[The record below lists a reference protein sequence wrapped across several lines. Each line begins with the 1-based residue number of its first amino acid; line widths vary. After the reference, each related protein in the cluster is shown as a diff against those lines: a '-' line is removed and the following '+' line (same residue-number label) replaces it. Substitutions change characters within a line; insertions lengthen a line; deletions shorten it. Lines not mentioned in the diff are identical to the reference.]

1 MSQLSASTR
10 RSVLLLSCATYSSMA
25 VQRLCDAM
33 LPELS
38 REFNVG
44 LAEAARTISFFAVVY
59 GLCQLFYGP
68 LGDRLG
74 KFRVVTWATLGC
86 SVGCVLAVFALG
98 LDMLVVA
105 RMLTALGAAA
115 IIPLSMAWIGDN
127 VPYAQ
132 RQETLAKLALGTTLG
147 LTSGQ
152 VFGGLFTDTL
162 GWRWAFVLMTLL
174 FGAAGVLL
182 WREGRRMARQHA
194 GAVHTDQAET
204 PRLGFVR
211 QAWAIVTGRW
221 SRVVLIVALIE
232 GATGFGALAI
242 WATHLHAELGLS
254 LSAAGVVV
262 ALFGAGGVVYM
273 VTARWLIPRLGEAG
287 LVRSGVSLLG
297 AGAVVVAYSPLAWPA
312 APACLVAGFGFFMLH
327 NTMQTNA
334 TQMAP
339 AARGTAVSLFAAFL
353 FIGQSIGVLLAA
365 ALAARLGSAPTIAGA
380 GLILCALGWGF
391 AALLRRRHLP
401 TEPVEPF

>member
-1 MSQLSASTR
+1 
-10 RSVLLLSCATYSSMA
+10 
-25 VQRLCDAM
+25 
-33 LPELS
+33 
-38 REFNVG
+38 
-44 LAEAARTISFFAVVY
+44 
-59 GLCQLFYGP
+59 
-68 LGDRLG
+68 
-74 KFRVVTWATLGC
+74 
-86 SVGCVLAVFALG
+86 
-98 LDMLVVA
+98 
-105 RMLTALGAAA
+105 
-115 IIPLSMAWIGDN
+115 
-127 VPYAQ
+127 
-132 RQETLAKLALGTTLG
+132 
-147 LTSGQ
+147 
-152 VFGGLFTDTL
+152 
-162 GWRWAFVLMTLL
+162 
-174 FGAAGVLL
+174 
-182 WREGRRMARQHA
+182 MARQQAVAAHA
-194 GAVHTDQAET
+194 AQAEA
-204 PRLGFVR
+204 PRLGFVQ

-262 ALFGAGGVVYM
+262 ALFGLGGVVYM

-287 LVRSGVSLLG
+287 LVRLGVSLLG

-312 APACLVAGFGFFMLH
+312 APACLAAGFGFFMLH

-365 ALAARLGSAPTIAGA
+365 ALAARLGSALTIAGA

-391 AALLRRRHLP
+391 AALLRRRQLP
-401 TEPVEPF
+401 AELVEPVEVG